1 MSTFSRFCPDCGV
14 AVNSDQARFCIAC
27 GAPLRRATTAG
38 EGQSD
43 PTPTVQLPNAR
54 IAQQVIGG
62 TVKLPALGAVPPGF
76 WAFDHAP
83 GPEDVVAIYPPLRP
97 VRDGWSGLVG
107 RGWIAL
113 GSDMHAGRKRFHF
126 RTEAE
131 ARALGRGIGDF
142 SNVDGAGQP
151 LATTSRAYM
160 FKLADRLWHSDSSFN
175 AIPATYSVL
184 SGRTIPSWGGN
195 TEFADMRAAWDS
207 LDDRTRTAIDGLV
220 CLHSQIHSRSK
231 VGFTELTEAER
242 IAFLPVRHRLVRTH
256 PVTGRRSL
264 FLSSHAGEIEG
275 MSLPEAR
282 ILLLDPTEFATQPR
296 FVYAHA
302 WRVHDLVM
310 WDNQATMHRGRP
322 FDPAE
327 PRDIRQTRL
336 RCREGTIAQFA

>member
-1 MSTFSRFCPDCGV
+1 MAMAIRELSPGFAAEVSGIDCRLPLAPMLV
-14 AVNSDQARFCIAC
+14 DAIHQAMATHAVLVFRDQRLGDAEQLAFTLQF
-27 GAPLRRATTAG
+27 GELEELTSTAG
-38 EGQSD
+38 
-43 PTPTVQLPNAR
+43 
-54 IAQQVIGG
+54 
-62 TVKLPALGAVPPGF
+62 
-76 WAFDHAP
+76 
-83 GPEDVVAIYPPLRP
+83 
-97 VRDGWSGLVG
+97 
-107 RGWIAL
+107 
-113 GSDMHAGRKRFHF
+113 KRFHF

-242 IAFLPVRHRLVRTH
+242 IAFRPVRHRLVRTH

-282 ILLLDPTEFATQPR
+282 MLLLDLTEFATQPR